1 MNLHIGTS
9 GYSYKEWKG
18 SFYPDDLA
26 AAEMLEYYAQHFST
40 VEINNT
46 FYRMPSGKAVEQWR
60 DTVPDDFR
68 FVVKASRRIT
78 HMKRLRNVEEET
90 AYLFETVDGLGDK
103 LGPVLFQLPPF
114 LKKDLERLEA
124 FLACVPADR
133 RVVLE
138 FRNDSWDDDETK
150 DALRAANA
158 MWCITDDGTTSPDD
172 DFVSTAD
179 SGYLRLRDDAYDAER
194 MASWARRIREQD
206 WTDAWIY
213 FKHEDEGKGPEFA
226 KRFAELLA

>member
-26 AAEMLEYYAQHFST
+26 AAKMLEYYAQHFST

>member
-18 SFYPDDLA
+18 SFYPEDLA
-26 AAEMLEYYAQHFST
+26 ASKMLDFYASHFTT

-46 FYRMPSGKAVEQWR
+46 FYRMPTQKAVEQWR
-60 DTVPDDFR
+60 DTVPDGFR
-68 FVVKASRRIT
+68 FVIKASRRIT

-90 AYLFETVDGLGDK
+90 AYLFETIDALGDK

-114 LKKDLERLEA
+114 LKKDMDRLAA
-124 FLACVPADR
+124 FLAHVPEDR
-133 RVVLE
+133 RIVLE
-138 FRNDSWDDDETK
+138 FRNDSWNDDETR

-158 MWCITDDGTTSPDD
+158 MWCITDDGTTSPDE

-194 MASWARRIREQD
+194 MTAWAQRIREQD

>member
-1 MNLHIGTS
+1 MNVHIGTS

-18 SFYPDDLA
+18 SFYPEDLA
-26 AAEMLEYYAQHFST
+26 AAKMLAYYAEHFPT
-40 VEINNT
+40 VELNNT
-46 FYRMPSGKAVEQWR
+46 FYRMPSAQAVENWR
-60 DTVPDDFR
+60 DTVPAAFR

-78 HMKRLRNVEEET
+78 HMKRLANVAEET
-90 AYLFETVDGLGDK
+90 TFLFDVVSNLGDK

-114 LKKDLERLEA
+114 LKKDVDRLRA
-124 FLACVPADR
+124 FLDVVPAGR

-138 FRNDSWDDDETK
+138 LRHASWNDDETK
-150 DALRAANA
+150 DALREKNA
-158 MWCITDDGTTSPDD
+158 IWCVMDDGESSPDE

-179 SGYLRLRDDAYDAER
+179 QGYLRLRDDAYEADR
-194 MASWARRIREQD
+194 MAAWATRIREQA
-206 WTDAWIY
+206 WTDVWVF